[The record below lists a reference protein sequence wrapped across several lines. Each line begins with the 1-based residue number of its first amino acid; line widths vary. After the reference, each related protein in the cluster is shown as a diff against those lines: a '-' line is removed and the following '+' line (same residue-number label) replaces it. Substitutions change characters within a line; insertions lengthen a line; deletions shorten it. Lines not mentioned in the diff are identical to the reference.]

1 MLAGDEIH
9 VALAFGL
16 AVGLILG
23 FSLWALRGLR
33 SAEAAG

>member
-1 MLAGDEIH
+1 VLA
-9 VALAFGL
+9 AF
-16 AVGLILG
+16 AIAAGLILG

>member
-1 MLAGDEIH
+1 VH

-16 AVGLILG
+16 TTALVLS